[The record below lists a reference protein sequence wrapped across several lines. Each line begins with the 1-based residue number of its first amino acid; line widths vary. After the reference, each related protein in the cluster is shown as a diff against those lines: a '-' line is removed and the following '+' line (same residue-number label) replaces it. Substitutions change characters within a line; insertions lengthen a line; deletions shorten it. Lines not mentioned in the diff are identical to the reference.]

1 MKLPFEKRTLV
12 FLRAIVGFMIFYV
25 ALSTLFYYSNPRI
38 TGWLMPVYTQIVKRA
53 YPGNE
58 LVSIEN
64 TGQSIMYK
72 IKIQRYIKGIKI
84 PLVDF
89 LVSSIHS
96 SFQFITLIIY
106 YSLLFAWPSLP
117 LSKRIKA
124 LSITLPILVLFVCID
139 IPVTIISSIE
149 LACIQ
154 KLHGI
159 PMVDTFSRRII
170 LFLSHFFNNGGRQF
184 FAVMLFAFTVIPFR
198 AGSQPQKPASEGNK
212 NRPEPKKLK

>member
-1 MKLPFEKRTLV
+1 MKMPIEKRTLM
-12 FLRAIVGFMIFYV
+12 FLRTILGFMIFYV
-25 ALSTLFYYSNPRI
+25 ALLALFFVSSPRI
-38 TGWLMPVYTQIVKRA
+38 TDYLMPVYTIIIKHA
-53 YPGNE
+53 FPGNE

-64 TGQSIMYK
+64 TGQTIMYK
-72 IKIQRYIKGIKI
+72 IKIHRYIKGIKI

-96 SFQFITLIIY
+96 SFQFVTLIIY
-106 YSLLFAWPSLP
+106 YSLLFTWPSCP

-124 LSITLPILVLFVCID
+124 SYLTLPILVLFVCID

-159 PMVDTFSRRII
+159 PLVDTFSRRVI

-184 FAVMLFAFTVIPFR
+184 FAVMLFAFTVIHFHF
-198 AGSQPQKPASEGNK
+198 GSPSKKPIAEGIK
-212 NRPEPKKLK
+212 IVRRHKK